1 MLVGQGHVLNNYSQV
16 TTAPLTM
23 LYILKQLY
31 NRTIRHFI
39 GVEIVYTT
47 NFIFTSNRLGY
58 NIDSLTV
65 KHNNV

>member
-1 MLVGQGHVLNNYSQV
+1 
-16 TTAPLTM
+16 M